1 MKLGKLTLT
10 VAAIALGLCL
20 QPTTSWSSRHY
31 SQVVSGTV
39 TAAPTSDAIEVDH
52 HSYQIKRNSAASKAF
67 LGIFLGEVVD
77 VVMDGPPNST
87 TEVIS
92 IIKHPGS

>member
-1 MKLGKLTLT
+1 MKLGKSTLA

-20 QPTTSWSSRHY
+20 QPTISWSSRHY
-31 SQVVSGTV
+31 SQVVTGTV
-39 TAAPTSDAIEVDH
+39 TAPLSSSTVEVDH
-52 HSYQIKRNSAASKAF
+52 VSHAIRKNSAASKAY
-67 LGIFLGEVVD
+67 LTIFSGERVD

-87 TEVIS
+87 AEVIT

>member
-1 MKLGKLTLT
+1 MKLGKLTLA

-20 QPTTSWSSRHY
+20 QPTISWSSRHY
-31 SQVVSGTV
+31 SQVVTGTV
-39 TAAPTSDAIEVDH
+39 TASLSSSTIEVDH
-52 HSYQIKRNSAASKAF
+52 HSYQIKKNSAASKAF
-67 LGIFLGEVVD
+67 LSVFVGEKVD
-77 VVMDGPPNST
+77 VVMDGPPNSS

>member
-20 QPTTSWSSRHY
+20 QPTVSWSTRHY
-31 SQVVSGTV
+31 SQVVTGTV
-39 TAAPTSDAIEVDH
+39 TATLSSSTVEVDH
-52 HSYQIKRNSAASKAF
+52 QSYAIKKNSAAAKAF
-67 LGIFLGEVVD
+67 TTIFVGEKVD
-77 VVMDGPPNST
+77 VVMDGPPNGAS
-87 TEVIS
+87 EVIS